1 MGDRSGKDDPVAQTV
16 ALSERLQF
24 LAKGALSNNH
34 QVEAGIAAAL
44 GMPELNE
51 VVNAFLLPDP
61 PAEAVT
67 KASAGMWVALA
78 NRGALF
84 RSGGRFAVIVE
95 LHRVRNDIHLAV
107 HSGV

>member
-1 MGDRSGKDDPVAQTV
+1 
-16 ALSERLQF
+16 
-24 LAKGALSNNH
+24 
-34 QVEAGIAAAL
+34 
-44 GMPELNE
+44 MPELNE

-61 PAEAVT
+61 PAEAGDKSV
-67 KASAGMWVALA
+67 GGNVVALA